1 MTIHSDEGNGI
12 HRQVNG
18 LANAFSAVVVKLGV
32 VSAYPD
38 EEICAEAIKEFT
50 LEVMKSAM
58 LKGWL
63 MQCEIFVAEDEVI
76 PYNPN

>member
-1 MTIHSDEGNGI
+1 MTAFNDGGHIHEEI
-12 HRQVNG
+12 NG
-18 LANAFSAVVVKLGV
+18 LASGFSAVVVKFTV

-38 EEICAEAIKEFT
+38 KQIGAEAIREFT

-58 LKGWL
+58 LEGWL
-63 MQCEIFVAEDEVI
+63 MQCEIFVAENEVI

>member
-12 HRQVNG
+12 HREVNG
-18 LANAFSAVVVKLGV
+18 LANGFSAVVVKLGV
-32 VSAYPD
+32 VSATHD
-38 EEICAEAIKEFT
+38 EEISAEAIKEFT
-50 LEVMKSAM
+50 LGVMKSAM

>member
-1 MTIHSDEGNGI
+1 MTIHSDEGSGI
-12 HRQVNG
+12 HREVNG

-32 VSAYPD
+32 VSAYHD
-38 EEICAEAIKEFT
+38 EEIGAEAIKEFT